1 MHDRRTAMR
10 VRRAALNLTQ
20 LQAAR
25 LVGMQMLR
33 WNRIENSYIDPTPEE
48 AKTIAKALKAKR
60 DDLFPET
67 VSA

>member
-1 MHDRRTAMR
+1 MR

-33 WNRIENSYIDPTPEE
+33 WNRIENSYIDPTPAERR
-48 AKTIAKALKAKR
+48 AIAKALKAKA
-60 DDLFPET
+60 DELFPEA